1 MKIRVIVSALLMAA
15 GAAQAGEPIW
25 DANKVELKVQK
36 LAEGVYAMVP
46 ADAAKA
52 ADGVPLATTSGILS
66 GSKGVLVVDTM
77 INERLHKQVMAE
89 AKRHGVLRYAV
100 NTSYHGDHSYGNYYL
115 PKSTTV
121 IQHSA
126 AKAYVDANFAKDVQF
141 MEGAFGKG
149 RGIDKIKP
157 RTGDV
162 LVAKDSRVQL
172 DLGGKVID
180 IIDFGFGQTGGDL
193 VVWDPQAKVAFTGN
207 PVIAGQ
213 PSLPWLLDGHVQDTL
228 DTLTRLYNFLPADA
242 RIVPGHGPVIGKE
255 AMKWHLDYL
264 AALKAAVQDAH
275 AKGMTLEEAQS
286 HADLPAFK
294 GYAIYDWVHK
304 GINIP
309 AAYAEFKK

>member
-1 MKIRVIVSALLMAA
+1 MNFKTMGAALLLAA
-15 GAAQAGEPIW
+15 SAAQAGEPIW
-25 DANKVELKVQK
+25 DANKVELKTHK

-46 ADAAKA
+46 ADAARA

-89 AKRHGVLRYAV
+89 AKRHGAVRYAV

-121 IQHSA
+121 IQHAA

-162 LVAKDSRVQL
+162 LLEKDGRMQL
-172 DLGGKVID
+172 DLGGKVVE

-207 PVIAGQ
+207 PVIAGR

-242 RIVPGHGPVIGKE
+242 RIVPGHGPVIGKQD
-255 AMKWHLDYL
+255 MKWHLDYL

-275 AKGMTLEEAQS
+275 AQGMTLEQAQA
-286 HADLPAFK
+286 HADLPAFQ

-309 AAYAEFKK
+309 AAYAEFRQ

>member
-1 MKIRVIVSALLMAA
+1 MKIGMIAAALLLAA
-15 GAAQAGEPIW
+15 GVAQAAEPIW
-25 DANKVELKVQK
+25 DANKVELKAQK
-36 LAEGVYAMVP
+36 LADGVYAMVS
-46 ADAAKA
+46 ADAGKA
-52 ADGVPLATTSGILS
+52 EAGVPIATTSGILA

-77 INERLHKQVMAE
+77 INERLHKQVMDE
-89 AKRHGVLRYAV
+89 AKRHGALRYAV

-115 PKSTTV
+115 PKSVTV
-121 IQHSA
+121 IQHAA

-162 LVAKDSRVQL
+162 LVAKDSRVQV
-172 DLGGKVID
+172 DLGGKVVD

-207 PVIAGQ
+207 PVIAGR

-264 AALKAAVQDAH
+264 AALKSAVQDAH
-275 AKGMTLEEAQS
+275 AKGMTLEQVQS
-286 HADLPAFK
+286 QADLPTFK

-309 AAYAEFKK
+309 AAYAEFRK